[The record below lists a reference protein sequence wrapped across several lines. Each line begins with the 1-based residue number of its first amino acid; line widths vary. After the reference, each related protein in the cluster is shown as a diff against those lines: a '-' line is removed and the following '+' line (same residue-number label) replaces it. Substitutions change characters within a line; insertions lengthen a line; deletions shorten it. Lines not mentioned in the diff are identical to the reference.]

1 MPRKLRRAAVLAA
14 LMGASLL
21 ATACVPAL
29 VRNREAT
36 PDMPL
41 PASYPAPQPATA
53 ASGGLASRNWRDVF
67 PSPALR
73 GLIDEALGK
82 NQELNLRI
90 QELVILQN
98 EAAAKHGEY
107 RPKVRADAGLGADR
121 VGKYTSQGTSDEAHE
136 LSNPLGEFGFG
147 LVASWEVDVW
157 GKLRAEAAAADARYA
172 AGLEGRNFLVTQVV
186 AEIARSYYDLL
197 ALDASLAVLD
207 RNIAIQTRAL
217 ALIKVE
223 KQAAR
228 VTELAVQRF
237 EAEVLKNRSL
247 RPSLTQERVQV
258 QNRINFLVG
267 RFPQAVR
274 RQVSELEAPL
284 PPLLRAGVPSA
295 LLANRPDVRQAEL
308 ALGAAKLD
316 VAAARAAFFPA
327 LTIDAKAGFKAF
339 NPAHLLAIPES
350 LAAALGG
357 NLIAPVLNRAAI
369 EAEYRSADA
378 RQLSAV
384 IGYERAV
391 LQAFTDV
398 TNQLANLENVQA
410 GYAVRAKQ
418 VEKLKRSVEMS
429 TVLFKAARAD
439 YVEVL
444 LVRRDLLE
452 AEMEVIERRK
462 LLQQAVVNLYQALGG
477 GWRTATS

>member
-1 MPRKLRRAAVLAA
+1 MPRSLRHAVVLAA
-14 LMGASLL
+14 LAATSLL

-29 VRNREAT
+29 VRNRPAE
-36 PDMPL
+36 PDVQP
-41 PASYPAPQPATA
+41 PASYPAPEPSTTTHEALA
-53 ASGGLASRNWRDVF
+53 ARNWRDVF

-73 GLIDEALGK
+73 ALIDEALTK

-98 EAAAKHGEY
+98 EASARHGEY
-107 RPKVRADAGLGADR
+107 RPKVRAAAGVGADR

-136 LSNPLGEFGFG
+136 LANPLGDFGFG

-172 AGLEGRNFLVTQVV
+172 AGQEGRNFVVTQLV

-197 ALDASLAVLD
+197 ALDAMLAVLD

-217 ALIKVE
+217 ALIKIE

-247 RPSLTQERVQV
+247 RPGLEQERVQV

-267 RFPQAVR
+267 RYPQAVT
-274 RQVSELEAPL
+274 RQVRELDAPL

-327 LTIDAKAGFKAF
+327 LAIDAKAGFKAF

-350 LAAALGG
+350 LAAAVGG
-357 NLIAPVLNRAAI
+357 NLVAPVLNRAAI

-378 RQLSAV
+378 RQLAAV
-384 IGYERAV
+384 ITYERAV

-398 TNQLANLENVQA
+398 TNQLANLQNAQA

-418 VEKLKRSVEMS
+418 VEKLRRSVEMS

-477 GWRTATS
+477 GWRPPS